1 MNTTLAKLGT
11 VLLIVVVVAVTIL
24 VVLGKDPAVIM
35 TFIGTTVVPAGLTLY
50 VGKKVVET
58 QEATERVVT
67 QTNGRMT
74 ELIENNRV
82 LSEKVAVLSGALP
95 PETFAETMAEL
106 APEDV
111 DGEAEHPTMQ
121 MFR

>member
-11 VLLIVVVVAVTIL
+11 LLLVVVVVAVTIL

-58 QEATERVVT
+58 QTATERVVA

-82 LSEKVAVLSGALP
+82 LSEKVAVLSGAMHP
-95 PETFAETMAEL
+95 DTFTETMAEW
-106 APEDV
+106 APDDV
-111 DGEAEHPTMQ
+111 DGEPGHPSLL
-121 MFR
+121 

>member
-11 VLLIVVVVAVTIL
+11 LLLVVVVVSVTVL

-58 QEATERVVT
+58 QTATEQVVA

-82 LSEKVAVLSGALP
+82 LSEKVAALSGAMH
-95 PETFAETMAEL
+95 PEEFEETMGEL
-106 APEDV
+106 
-111 DGEAEHPTMQ
+111 DGGGFPG
-121 MFR
+121 

>member
-11 VLLIVVVVAVTIL
+11 LLLVVVIVCVTTL
-24 VVLGKDPAVIM
+24 ALLGKDPAVIM
-35 TFIGTTVVPAGLTLY
+35 TFIGTTVIPAGLTLY
-50 VGKKVVET
+50 VGRKVVET
-58 QEATERVVT
+58 QKATDRVVE

-82 LSEKVAVLSGALP
+82 LSEKVAALSGALP

-106 APEDV
+106 APDDV
-111 DGEAEHPTMQ
+111 DGEADHPSWSS
-121 MFR
+121 F